1 MIARP
6 RRLWLF
12 RLLALSLALLPF
24 LLAEAICW
32 VFGWGEPILQHDPFV
47 GFSSV
52 QPLFELSPDGE
63 HMQIAESRLDF
74 FAMDSFPTSKS
85 PNTRRIFC
93 LGGSTVQGRPYSI
106 QTSFPT
112 WMKLA
117 LETAAPQTRWEVV
130 NCGGISYASY
140 RLVPI
145 LEEVLQYEPDL
156 IVICTGHNEF
166 LEDRS
171 YAHIKQLPPSAM
183 PVLQWM
189 MKRRLVVIGST
200 WLRTFHGAP
209 AEVASPELLP
219 TEVDAVLDYRDG
231 LTMYHRDP
239 GWHSEVQQHFEFNLR
254 RMIARCHTADVPL
267 LLLLPP
273 SNLRSQP
280 PFKSETTSG
289 LSPGDREVAQRQ
301 HGLAIETA
309 GTDLAESIDLLKQ
322 ALSRNPDEARWWFQ
336 LGQMQFLHGDIPAA
350 RRSFVMARDL
360 DTCPLR
366 MTSPLEAT
374 LQAVVAE
381 TGVPF
386 SNLHT
391 LLEQQT
397 ASGILGDDWLVD
409 HVHPGFDGQ
418 RLIGVH
424 LVEQLAA
431 RGWCDMQDAD
441 WKKKSS
447 TRFAEHFADLDSSYL
462 HRGQRA
468 LQNLR
473 GWAAGKAE
481 GPSAEERF
489 PHRSR
494 SKVPPVSD

>member
-1 MIARP
+1 MITRP

-12 RLLALSLALLPF
+12 RLLALSLAVLPF
-24 LLAEAICW
+24 LFAEAICW
-32 VFGWGEPILQHDPFV
+32 ALGWGGPLPQHDPFV

-52 QPLFELSPDGE
+52 QPLFERSPDGK
-63 HMQIAESRLDF
+63 QLQTAENRLSF
-74 FAMDSFPTSKS
+74 FARDSFPVSKS
-85 PNTRRIFC
+85 PETRRIFC

-106 QTSFPT
+106 PTSFPT

-171 YAHIKQLPPSAM
+171 YAHIKQLPQSSM
-183 PVLQWM
+183 PMLRWLTQ
-189 MKRRLVVIGST
+189 RRLVVIGST
-200 WLRTFHGAP
+200 WLRTFQNTRRESAL
-209 AEVASPELLP
+209 PELLP
-219 TEVDAVLDYRDG
+219 MEVDAVLDYRDG
-231 LTMYHRDP
+231 LAMYHRDP
-239 GWHSEVQQHFEFNLR
+239 EWYSDVRQHFEFNLR
-254 RMIARCHTADVPL
+254 RMIFRCQTAGVPV

-273 SNLRSQP
+273 SNLRGQP
-280 PFKSETTSG
+280 PFKSEVTSG
-289 LSPGDREVAQRQ
+289 LSPTDRDLAHRQ
-301 HGLAIETA
+301 HDLAIEAA
-309 GTDLAESIDLLKQ
+309 GKGLSESIDLLKQ
-322 ALSRNPDEARWWFQ
+322 ALSLNPDEARWWFQ

-350 RRSFVMARDL
+350 RRSFVKARDL
-360 DTCPLR
+360 DICPLR
-366 MTSPLEAT
+366 MTSSLEAT

-381 TGVPF
+381 TEVPF

-391 LLEQQT
+391 LLERQT
-397 ASGILGDDWLVD
+397 SSGILGDDWLVD

-418 RLIGVH
+418 RLIGIH

-431 RGWCDMQDAD
+431 QGWCDIQNAD
-441 WKKKSS
+441 WKQQSR
-447 TRFAEHFADLDSSYL
+447 TRFAEHFASLDSSYL
-462 HRGQRA
+462 HRGQRK

-473 GWAAGKAE
+473 GWAAGKTE
-481 GPSAEERF
+481 GPPAEERF

-494 SKVPPVSD
+494 SKVPPVTD